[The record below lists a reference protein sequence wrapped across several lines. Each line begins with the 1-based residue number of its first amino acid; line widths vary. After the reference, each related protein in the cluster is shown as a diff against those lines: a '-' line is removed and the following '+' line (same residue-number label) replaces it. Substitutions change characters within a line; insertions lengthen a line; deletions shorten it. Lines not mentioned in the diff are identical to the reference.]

1 IKLFFM
7 DLKKIAKTPGVLVI
21 LGGLALLPSFYAWF
35 NLEATWDPYVNT
47 KHIKVAVVNED
58 KGDAVKDNKVKV
70 GNQMTDTLKKD
81 DNFDWQFVSRKKA
94 DHDLKMGEYYAAI
107 YIPDKFTHQITGTLR
122 KDPQQA
128 DVEYKVNQK
137 LNAIAPKMTDAGTS
151 AIVQK

>member
-1 IKLFFM
+1 M

-35 NLEATWDPYVNT
+35 NLEATWDPYGNT
-47 KHIKVAVVNED
+47 KNIKVAVVNED
-58 KGDAVKDNKVKV
+58 KADTVKDKKVNV
-70 GNQMTDTLKKD
+70 GNQITDTLKKD

-122 KDPQQA
+122 KYPQQA
-128 DVEYKVNQK
+128 DVEYKVKHYIQN
-137 LNAIAPKMTDAGTS
+137 LDETYSFWHECYCPKS
-151 AIVQK
+151 K